1 MSSQKRYTRGMILKI
16 FSKNKKL
23 LLVGIGG
30 SALLLFG
37 GLTLW
42 ALQPPEIEEPVAE
55 IVEEPESMPE
65 PSTKEESEQVEEE
78 TTTLPDASPDPEP
91 EPEASKWP
99 VVYSLN
105 KAAELTVVVNKKHR
119 LPSSY
124 TPSLSAVEGGQLR
137 PEAASALKKLM
148 KAADDDGAPM
158 VVLSSYRSYATQQST
173 YQYWVNTQGQAEADR
188 GSARPGHSEH
198 QTGLAVDMGNPD
210 GTCRLLA
217 CFGEGKAGKWLE
229 KNAHDYG
236 FIIRYEEGKESL
248 TGYIYEPW
256 HLRYLGVDTAKE
268 VVTSGQTL
276 DQYYDVPAG
285 DYQ

>member
-1 MSSQKRYTRGMILKI
+1 MN
-16 FSKNKKL
+16 SKAFIKKHTFLVAVMASML
-23 LLVGIGG
+23 LIGSGVG
-30 SALLLFG
+30 A
-37 GLTLW
+37 W
-42 ALQPPEIEEPVAE
+42 ALTREKPIEQTVVIEEQTQEVPEPAVDETVAE
-55 IVEEPESMPE
+55 KPKPEPEPES
-65 PSTKEESEQVEEE
+65 
-78 TTTLPDASPDPEP
+78 EP

-158 VVLSSYRSYATQQST
+158 VVISSYRSYVTQQST

-256 HLRYLGVDTAKE
+256 HLRYLGVDTAKA